1 MKKKGT
7 WMRASAGALSAAMV
21 LGSVTVAPAVKA
33 ENVEEKAGYEVNY
46 ALNSKVTA
54 SNQELANQWGPEKAV
69 DGIVNRDAGETGTVT
84 LVNSTEHHTGSENV
98 DIRLG
103 GSKDIQS
110 VCN

>member
-54 SNQELANQWGPEKAV
+54 SNQEVANQWGPEKAV
-69 DGIVNRDAGETGTVT
+69 DGIVLQNRNSRAGQQSRA
-84 LVNSTEHHTGSENV
+84 LHRKPEH
-98 DIRLG
+98 
-103 GSKDIQS
+103 
-110 VCN
+110 